1 MAEEIERNEVLTVE
15 YTQPKFWHR
24 IMANFVDFALFLFL
38 FIGLF
43 IGTRSIV
50 QATPSYKAMEQKENN
65 IQIQSGLY
73 VYFPARERNYDI
85 IYYLDSTVN
94 VYGSE
99 WEGVGSDGG
108 EPSGKIGRSIKA
120 INTFIEYCSD
130 ESHASANAYQTLVEH
145 YDSFR
150 LEEKYNNV
158 SYFVKDVSDK
168 VVPNPTLA
176 DVAENR
182 KLYYENI
189 YKPMIEK
196 YCIPFLEANVTEYAK
211 LLRNDFNLLV
221 FLEIPVSYI
230 LSVFHVYFIPP
241 LFFKRG
247 RKTLGKALYHIG
259 LVDSRILSPT
269 LGRFTVR
276 FLILLFLEYVLSLAS
291 FGIPFIISFSMMV
304 FSKRKQGFP
313 DYMLKLQEVDTSK
326 ANIYMDYVEAQLKNE
341 MHGPAIDFKME
352 KPL

>member
-1 MAEEIERNEVLTVE
+1 MEELEKNEVMTVE
-15 YTQPKFWHR
+15 YSQPKFWHR
-24 IMANFVDFALFLFL
+24 IMANFVDFGLFVFS
-38 FIGLF
+38 FIGF
-43 IGTRSIV
+43 FFGARTIV
-50 QATPSYKAMEQKENN
+50 QVTPDYKAMEQREN
-65 IQIQSGLY
+65 QIQVDSGLY
-73 VYFPARERNYDI
+73 VYFDSRGRNYDI
-85 IYYLDSTVN
+85 IYYLDATVQ

-99 WEGVGSDGG
+99 WDGVGEGG
-108 EPSGKIGRSIKA
+108 SAPSGKIGRTVKA
-120 INTFIEYCSD
+120 INTFITYC
-130 ESHASANAYQTLVEH
+130 ETNASPATYQELVNY

-150 LEEKYNNV
+150 LEKTYNNIN
-158 SYFVKDVSDK
+158 YFIKDSDDK

-182 KLYYENI
+182 KLYYSEV
-189 YKPMIEK
+189 YKPFIEK
-196 YCIPFLEANVTEYAK
+196 YAIPFLEANVKEYAA
-211 LLRNDFNLLV
+211 LLRTDFNLLV
-221 FLEIPVSYI
+221 FLEIPVSYALAI
-230 LSVFHVYFIPP
+230 FHVYFIPP

-269 LGRFTVR
+269 LKRFTVR
-276 FLILLFLEYVLSLAS
+276 FLILLFLEYMLSLVS

-341 MHGPAIDFKME
+341 MHGPAIDFQMK